1 MREYTQPFCIISEI
15 PLTQVVITSLSV
27 VARPDLMRGFS
38 GDRTDSLSLS
48 EAEKGGGTHEQKQ
61 RQEDKKKG
69 KEVKR
74 VVKGKDQLAPPSSEA
89 EEIKKEV
96 SANCHIAEFGVFF
109 QQNFQGKV
117 PSPLP
122 TFQPPLPCY
131 AYL

>member
-1 MREYTQPFCIISEI
+1 M
-15 PLTQVVITSLSV
+15 VITSLSV

-61 RQEDKKKG
+61 RQENKKKG

-89 EEIKKEV
+89 DDIKREV
-96 SANCHIAEFGVFF
+96 SRMGPYIND
-109 QQNFQGKV
+109 
-117 PSPLP
+117 
-122 TFQPPLPCY
+122 
-131 AYL
+131 YLK